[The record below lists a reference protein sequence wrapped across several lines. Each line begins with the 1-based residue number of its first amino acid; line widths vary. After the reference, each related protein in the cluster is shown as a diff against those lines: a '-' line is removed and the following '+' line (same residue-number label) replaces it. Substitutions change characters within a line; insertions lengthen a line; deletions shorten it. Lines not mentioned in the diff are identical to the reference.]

1 MSKGTYGSNTS
12 NGGMQTDAFAATLTA
27 GSITAAPQMV
37 NDRLS
42 YHKALLES
50 KGVTS
55 LTSLGTLRISG
66 HIVPQPG
73 VTKPGAGII
82 SGGAMVQSATRI
94 VTSQKGTPTTETYSG
109 KADILTSIP
118 FTSKDKAFLSLPAM
132 TAGSEISIDTAYW
145 VASEVYLARGTNIVL
160 KYPHRYLI
168 ILAEKLTVEDEVTFS
183 WEKPFRSIPPQ
194 VSPAPP
200 TPLEAPMSTTLAGI
214 PGTNGSQ
221 GWTGY
226 RGYDGA
232 SAPELEV
239 WVLEMSGRPRFYLR
253 GQDGTQ
259 GGQGQNGGNGGKGGK
274 GKPAV
279 LDWAGF
285 CKAGAGAGGNG
296 GNGGTGGNGGA
307 GGNGGMGG
315 RLSLY
320 APMSVLQQYVRGGF
334 DIQTDGGSAGAG
346 GSAGNPGA
354 GGAGGD
360 VGASKGSCGP
370 GPRRP
375 GQPGAQG
382 AYGYQGPYG
391 KPGSALPNP
400 VSFLDIDPDDFRRK
414 MLVPA
419 IIGVSPL
426 YVKANDRVTVE
437 GKRFTM
443 SDKLL
448 IDGTEAA
455 TTVISDTLLHF
466 TVPPMFGGS
475 RTIQVRQSDSTL
487 SNRAS
492 VFILPQIM
500 DIEQEGMEERKPDV
514 LPRVKPGMKVTLK
527 GSGFAEGTLVLVN
540 DHEMPDVRL
549 ISSTQI
555 EFTLVR
561 PSDTEINA
569 SGEHVA
575 LKVRFTDG
583 TLSNTFHLELDTYHM
598 LVIGDSVS
606 WGQGMQEHEKFYSLV
621 GAAIQANNGN
631 IKQYTSVLAHS
642 GATIGDGDSNTA
654 APVDG
659 EVPTS
664 YPTILQQCD
673 LFTGRKDKVDLV
685 LMDGGMNDVNVTTI
699 LNPFDPAN
707 LDELLE
713 LHLNQSMYKLLDKVT
728 NDYPNAKVIVTGY
741 YAPISRKSDLAA
753 VEALLVA
760 LGILV
765 GGAGG
770 GAAGG
775 VFGLAE
781 FEAICSRCEKLERDS
796 KLYLQQAINRK
807 NSELNATPRIFFAD
821 PNFGPDHA
829 ALTVDPYL
837 FGVNLDLSPQ
847 DFIAGERLVSCTEAG
862 CTGLDM
868 EKCKRAS
875 MGHPNPKGAQAY
887 ANAILPLL

>member
-1 MSKGTYGSNTS
+1 MSKGTYGNNSS

-27 GSITAAPQMV
+27 GSFTAAPQMV
-37 NDRLS
+37 NDRLA
-42 YHKALLES
+42 YHKALLEA

-55 LTSLGTLRISG
+55 LSSLGTLQISG
-66 HIVPQPG
+66 RIVPQSG
-73 VTKPGAGII
+73 ITKPGASII
-82 SGGAMVQSATRI
+82 SGGTMVQSATRI
-94 VTSQKGTPTTETYSG
+94 VTSQKGTPTIETYSG
-109 KADILTSIP
+109 KADILTAIP
-118 FTSKDKAFLSLPAM
+118 FTSKDKAFLSLPAL
-132 TAGSEISIDTAYW
+132 TAGSDVSIDTAYW
-145 VASEVYLARGTNIVL
+145 VASEVYITRGTNIIL

-168 ILAEKLTVEDEVTFS
+168 ILAEKLTVEDEVSFS
-183 WEKPFRSIPPQ
+183 WERPFRYIPPQ
-194 VSPAPP
+194 VNPAPT
-200 TPLEAPMSTTLAGI
+200 TPGDAPMSTTLVGI
-214 PGTNGSQ
+214 PGTNGTP

-239 WVLEMSGRPRFYLR
+239 WVLDMSGRPRFDLR

-296 GNGGTGGNGGA
+296 GNGGAAGSGGA
-307 GGNGGMGG
+307 GGNGGTGG

-320 APMSVLQQYVRGGF
+320 APQSVLQQYVRGGF
-334 DIQTDGGSAGAG
+334 DIQTVGGGAGAG
-346 GSAGNPGA
+346 GLAGVPGF

-360 VGASKGSCGP
+360 VGDSKGSCGP
-370 GPRRP
+370 GPRRA
-375 GQPGAQG
+375 GQPGAPG
-382 AYGYQGPYG
+382 AAGYQGPYG
-391 KPGSALPNP
+391 RPGSILPNP
-400 VSFLDIDPDDFRRK
+400 VSFFDIDPGDFIIK
-414 MLVPA
+414 MLEPA
-419 IIGVSPL
+419 INHVSPL
-426 YVKANDRVTVE
+426 YVKTGDRVTVE
-437 GKRFTM
+437 GKRFAF
-443 SDKLL
+443 SDKLV
-448 IDGTEAA
+448 IDGTEAS
-455 TTVISDTLLHF
+455 TTVLSDTLLQF
-466 TVPPMFGGS
+466 IVPPLFGGS
-475 RTIQVRQSDSTL
+475 RTIQVRQVDSTL

-492 VFILPQIM
+492 VYVLPQII
-500 DIEQEGMEERKPDV
+500 DIEQEGMGERKPDE
-514 LPRVKPGMKVTLK
+514 LLRVKPGMKVTLK
-527 GSGFAEGTLVLVN
+527 GSGFTEGTLVLVN

-549 ISSTQI
+549 INSTQI
-555 EFTLVR
+555 EFTMVR

-569 SGEHVA
+569 SGERVT

-583 TLSNTFHLELDTYHM
+583 TLSNTFHLELETYHM

-621 GAAIQANNGN
+621 GAAIQAKNGN

-642 GATIGDGDSNTA
+642 GATIGDGNSNTA
-654 APVDG
+654 EPVDG

-673 LFTGRKDKVDLV
+673 LFTDRRDKVDLV
-685 LMDGGMNDVNVTTI
+685 LMDGGMNDVDVRTV
-699 LNPFDPAN
+699 LNPFNLVN
-707 LDELLE
+707 LDELFE
-713 LHLNQSMYKLLDKVT
+713 THFNQSMYTLLDKVT
-728 NDYPNAKVIVTGY
+728 RLYPMAKVIVTGY

-753 VEALLVA
+753 VEAMLIA

-781 FEAICSRCEKLERDS
+781 FENICNRCEKLERES
-796 KLYLQQAINRK
+796 KMYLQQVINRK
-807 NSELNATPRIFFAD
+807 NGELNTPQIFFAD

-829 ALTVDPYL
+829 ALTDDPYL
-837 FGVNLDLSPQ
+837 FGINLDLSPQ
-847 DFIAGERLVSCTEAG
+847 DFIAGDRLVSCTEAG

-868 EKCKRAS
+868 EICKRAS

-887 ANAILPLL
+887 ANAIMPLL

>member
-1 MSKGTYGSNTS
+1 M
-12 NGGMQTDAFAATLTA
+12 
-27 GSITAAPQMV
+27 
-37 NDRLS
+37 
-42 YHKALLES
+42 
-50 KGVTS
+50 
-55 LTSLGTLRISG
+55 
-66 HIVPQPG
+66 
-73 VTKPGAGII
+73 PGAEII
-82 SGGAMVQSATRI
+82 SGGTMVQSATRI
-94 VTSQKGTPTTETYSG
+94 VSSQKGTPKTETFSG
-109 KADILTSIP
+109 KADILKAIP
-118 FTSKDKAFLSLPAM
+118 FTSKDKAFLSLPSL
-132 TAGSEISIDTAYW
+132 TSGSEISIDTAYW
-145 VASEVYLARGTNIVL
+145 VASEVRLARGTNIVL

-168 ILAEKLTVEDEVTFS
+168 ILAEKLTVEDEVSFS
-183 WEKPFRSIPPQ
+183 WERPFRSIPPQ
-194 VSPAPP
+194 FWPP
-200 TPLEAPMSTTLAGI
+200 TPPTPADAPMSTTLVGI
-214 PGTNGSQ
+214 PGTHGTP
-221 GWTGY
+221 GWPGY

-239 WVLEMSGRPRFYLR
+239 WVLDMSGRPRFDLR
-253 GQDGTQ
+253 GQNGTQ
-259 GGQGQNGGNGGKGGK
+259 GGQGQNGGNGGRGGK

-296 GNGGTGGNGGA
+296 GNGGTAGNGGA

-320 APMSVLQQYVRGGF
+320 APLSVLQQYVSGGF
-334 DIQTDGGSAGAG
+334 DIQTGGGGAGAG
-346 GSAGNPGA
+346 GLAGVPGSGGA
-354 GGAGGD
+354 GGAVGD
-360 VGASKGSCGP
+360 SKGSCGP
-370 GPRRP
+370 GPRKA
-375 GQPGAQG
+375 GQPGAPG
-382 AYGYQGPYG
+382 APGYQGPYG
-391 KPGSALPNP
+391 NPGSVLPNP
-400 VSFLDIDPDDFRRK
+400 VSFLGIDREDFIRK
-414 MLVPA
+414 MLEPA
-419 IIGVSPL
+419 IFDVSPL
-426 YVKANDRVTVE
+426 YVKAGDRVTVE

-443 SDKLL
+443 SDKMI

-455 TTVISDTLLHF
+455 TTVLSDTLLQF
-466 TVPPMFGGS
+466 TVPPLFGGS
-475 RTIQVRQSDSTL
+475 RTIQVRQADSTL

-492 VFILPQIM
+492 VYVLPQIM

-514 LPRVKPGMKVTLK
+514 LPRVKPGLKVTLK

-555 EFTLVR
+555 EFTMVR
-561 PSDTEINA
+561 PSHTEINA
-569 SGEHVA
+569 SGEGVT

-583 TLSNTFHLELDTYHM
+583 TLSSTFHLELETYHM

-621 GAAIQANNGN
+621 GAAIQAKNGN

-642 GATIGDGDSNTA
+642 GATIGVGDLTTA
-654 APVDG
+654 EPVDG

-699 LNPFDPAN
+699 LNPFNPAN
-707 LDELLE
+707 LDELFE

-728 NDYPNAKVIVTGY
+728 ELYPKAKVIVTGY

-753 VEALLVA
+753 VEALLIA

-781 FEAICSRCEKLERDS
+781 FEAICNRCEKLERES
-796 KLYLQQAINRK
+796 KMYLQQAINLK
-807 NSELNATPRIFFAD
+807 NGELNTPPRIFFAD

-829 ALTVDPYL
+829 ALTDDPYL

-847 DFIAGERLVSCTEAG
+847 DFIAGDRLVSCTEAG
-862 CTGLDM
+862 CTGFDM